1 MTRRESTWGVGPRR
15 RASVDRAGSRDATR
29 VVVVVGRSVNRSIGR
44 SVDMW
49 TSLRESVGACAGYET
64 RALDDGDGTMD
75 VDGDDATTTT
85 TAMRSE
91 TDARGRTYV
100 VTGVPES
107 VVAVECARRLRR
119 AGARVVCASADVDA
133 AEEATREEAETTTTT
148 NEDGNGN
155 GGVGSTL
162 GELVVLHMDPERLD
176 TVEGFVEAFCARAW
190 ALDGV
195 LNACAATLEPFA
207 LTEDEIEK
215 HFAVN
220 HLVAFKLTALLMNE
234 LVRTAAA
241 AGREGRVVNVSSNLH
256 HFTYRVR
263 RGTVKPSRGIDFN
276 NLNNAMGYSAMNSY
290 GQSRLA
296 NILHAWSLSEQ
307 MEQSGSPVRCVAVT
321 PGMTQLELE
330 RSLEFPGGG
339 LLSGALKPV
348 MISSVE
354 DAAATPLYCLTADT
368 LPEGTYFNNCAPVK
382 SSLPSRDPRLASKLW
397 EFSEE
402 MCGIAPSVSV
412 DPK

>member
-1 MTRRESTWGVGPRR
+1 VGPRR
-15 RASVDRAGSRDATR
+15 RASIDRAGARDAPR
-29 VVVVVGRSVNRSIGR
+29 VVVVGRTVGRSNGR

-64 RALDDGDGTMD
+64 RALDDGDGTMN

-220 HLVAFKLTALLMNE
+220 HLVGFKLTALLMNE

-296 NILHAWSLSEQ
+296 NILHAWSLSER

-330 RSLEFPGGG
+330 RSLDFPGGG

-402 MCGIAPSVSV
+402 MCGIAPSVPV

>member
-1 MTRRESTWGVGPRR
+1 VPR
-15 RASVDRAGSRDATR
+15 DRS
-29 VVVVVGRSVNRSIGR
+29 N
-44 SVDMW
+44 DMW
-49 TSLRESVGACAGYET
+49 TSFRESVTACAGYPG
-64 RALDDGDGTMD
+64 RALDDGEAIAIG
-75 VDGDDATTTT
+75 GDDVGDGARDDGATTT
-85 TAMRSE
+85 AAAASSE
-91 TDARGRTYV
+91 TRVRGRTYV

-107 VVAVECARRLRR
+107 VIAVECARRLRR

-133 AEEATREEAETTTTT
+133 AEAATREEAETTK
-148 NEDGNGN
+148 EAEGDGNGA
-155 GGVGSTL
+155 VEVSTL
-162 GELVVLHMDPERLD
+162 GELVVMHMDPERLD

-195 LNACAATLEPFA
+195 LNACAATLEPFS

-241 AGREGRVVNVSSNLH
+241 SGREGRVVNVSSNLH

-263 RGTVKPSRGIDFN
+263 RGTVKPSRGIDFD
-276 NLNNAMGYSAMNSY
+276 NLNNAMGYTAMNSY

-296 NILHAWSLSEQ
+296 NILHAWSLSER

-330 RSLEFPGGG
+330 RSLDFPGGG
-339 LLSGALKPV
+339 LLSGALSSM

-368 LPEGTYFNNCAPVK
+368 LPEGTYFNNCSPVK
-382 SSLPSRDPRLASKLW
+382 SSLPSRDPRLASRLW

-402 MCGIAPSVSV
+402 MCGIAPSVPV

>member
-1 MTRRESTWGVGPRR
+1 
-15 RASVDRAGSRDATR
+15 
-29 VVVVVGRSVNRSIGR
+29 
-44 SVDMW
+44 MW
-49 TSLRESVGACAGYET
+49 TSFRESVTACAGYPG
-64 RALDDGDGTMD
+64 RALGDGAAIG
-75 VDGDDATTTT
+75 DGDDDVGDGARDVGATTTT
-85 TAMRSE
+85 TAAASSE
-91 TDARGRTYV
+91 TRVRGRTYV

-133 AEEATREEAETTTTT
+133 AEAATREETTTTT
-148 NEDGNGN
+148 TTEEEGDGKGA
-155 GGVGSTL
+155 VGASTL
-162 GELVVLHMDPERLD
+162 GELVVMHMDPERLD

-195 LNACAATLEPFA
+195 LNACAATLEPFS

-276 NLNNAMGYSAMNSY
+276 NLNNAMGYTAMNSY

-296 NILHAWSLSEQ
+296 NILHAWSLSER

-330 RSLEFPGGG
+330 RSLDFPGGG
-339 LLSGALKPV
+339 LLSGALSSV

-402 MCGIAPSVSV
+402 MCGIAPSVPV

>member
-1 MTRRESTWGVGPRR
+1 
-15 RASVDRAGSRDATR
+15 
-29 VVVVVGRSVNRSIGR
+29 
-44 SVDMW
+44 
-49 TSLRESVGACAGYET
+49 
-64 RALDDGDGTMD
+64 MD

-220 HLVAFKLTALLMNE
+220 HLVGFKLTALLMNE

-330 RSLEFPGGG
+330 RSLDFPGGG

-402 MCGIAPSVSV
+402 MCGIAPSVPV